1 MIRPFLTSI
10 VVAGSVCCS
19 PESSTCKMLW
29 SYGMDS
35 SLWTPLS
42 TSLFGYAS
50 RCSFAFATNVR
61 PRSIEG
67 LQNIDSLAVIPADYS
82 SQLTYLLRYPS
93 NASAAGGSAEDPP
106 IHHATLLLRQ
116 ALTLQM
122 SPTPTIGV
130 SIIHENR
137 NLLGIPT
144 EVPPPI
150 SPPVRRRPRMGEG
163 RQSFTSDPSAR
174 PDANNG
180 GKGQQHTRQPSTPMG
195 LPETFARGILERGE
209 SLGINKTVMNAVS
222 ELKVGVN
229 PSFVASTC
237 SHRVTAE
244 SS

>member
-1 MIRPFLTSI
+1 M
-10 VVAGSVCCS
+10 
-19 PESSTCKMLW
+19 
-29 SYGMDS
+29 
-35 SLWTPLS
+35 
-42 TSLFGYAS
+42 
-50 RCSFAFATNVR
+50 
-61 PRSIEG
+61 
-67 LQNIDSLAVIPADYS
+67 IPADYS

-93 NASAAGGSAEDPP
+93 NASAAGGSTEDPP

-150 SPPVRRRPRMGEG
+150 SPPVRRRPRTGEG
-163 RQSFTSDPSAR
+163 RQASTSDPSVR
-174 PDANNG
+174 PDASSSS
-180 GKGQQHTRQPSTPMG
+180 KGQQHTRQPSTPMG

-222 ELKVGVN
+222 ELKVGVYSLYMFPTDSRYIIAE
-229 PSFVASTC
+229 PS
-237 SHRVTAE
+237 
-244 SS
+244 